1 MTGQKYIPGVCNIGP
16 AERARRRQSGLLA
29 AAVTIALLMILMAIH
44 TPTSWRLLIFLP
56 ATAAASGYL
65 QSAFHFC
72 AGFGMRG
79 LYNVVNSAGITNDV
93 QSEEFRRKDRSKAL
107 TIVACSALIGAAVA
121 VASLWL

>member
-56 ATAAASGYL
+56 ATAASIGYL

-107 TIVACSALIGAAVA
+107 TIVAYSALIGAAVA

>member
-107 TIVACSALIGAAVA
+107 TILAYSALVGAAVA

>member
-107 TIVACSALIGAAVA
+107 TIVAYSALIGTAVA

>member
-107 TIVACSALIGAAVA
+107 TIVAYSALVGAAVA